1 TATPLAPHTAA
12 EVEAA
17 IYEEVERLK
26 QEPVSAQEL
35 EKVLNNLDADLVRGL
50 RSNSG
55 LASQLALY
63 QAVAGDWRYILTS
76 RDNVG
81 KVTAADVRRVAAQY
95 FTRSNRTVAVL
106 VKKSLGKSVTAM
118 SGNEVQP

>member
-1 TATPLAPHTAA
+1 
-12 EVEAA
+12 
-17 IYEEVERLK
+17 
-26 QEPVSAQEL
+26 
-35 EKVLNNLDADLVRGL
+35 
-50 RSNSG
+50 
-55 LASQLALY
+55 LY

-118 SGNEVQP
+118 SGSEVQP

>member
-1 TATPLAPHTAA
+1 
-12 EVEAA
+12 
-17 IYEEVERLK
+17 
-26 QEPVSAQEL
+26 
-35 EKVLNNLDADLVRGL
+35 LVRGL

-63 QAVAGDWRYILTS
+63 QAVAGDWRYIVTS
-76 RDNVG
+76 RDQVA
-81 KVTAADVRRVAAQY
+81 KVTAADVQRVAAQY

-106 VKKSLGKSVTAM
+106 VKKSLSKSVTAM